1 MNGRPANPKYARNK
15 NVLVIGGS
23 GSGKTRFYVKPNLMQ
38 MHSSY
43 CVTDPK
49 GTIVLECGKMLEDNG
64 YEIKILNTIN
74 FKKSMKYN
82 PFAYL
87 RSEKD
92 ILKLVQTIIANTKG
106 EGEKAGEDF
115 WVKAEKLYYTALI
128 GYIFYEAP
136 REEKNFATLLDMI
149 DASEVREDNETYM
162 NPIDR
167 LFEALEKKEPTH
179 FAVKQYKKYK
189 LAAGKTAKSIL
200 ISCGARLAPFDIQ
213 ELRDLMKE
221 DELEL
226 DTLGDRKTA
235 LFVIISDTDDTF
247 NFVVSIMYSQLFN
260 LLCDK
265 ADDVYG
271 GRLPV
276 HVRCLLDEFAN
287 IGLIPKFEK
296 LIATIRSREISGSA
310 RAAVILVDMWKDIP
324 FFAILILAALQFI
337 PGEIYE
343 AAKIDGSGPIR
354 TFFSVTLPN
363 IAKTL
368 LSQCIF
374 FILWRITSFDLV
386 YAMTSG
392 GPGDSTTLLSYRI
405 MLEAFNNLNPGYA
418 SAISVI
424 LFILMAIVAGINLTA
439 LKKIGN
445 K

>member
-1 MNGRPANPKYARNK
+1 MDACYRKIDEQNQIINGLQTKLQGNTALDEAVKIATEIDSLENDPNLFKEQLLEK
-15 NVLVIGGS
+15 HKIEISDIQSSEMEIHDEKTEIEKS
-23 GSGKTRFYVKPNLMQ
+23 GSSISKAETLKKKLPITTASSKKTPRFELPDVKFPKRIKTNDGKPR
-38 MHSSY
+38 
-43 CVTDPK
+43 
-49 GTIVLECGKMLEDNG
+49 
-64 YEIKILNTIN
+64 
-74 FKKSMKYN
+74 
-82 PFAYL
+82 
-87 RSEKD
+87 
-92 ILKLVQTIIANTKG
+92 G
-106 EGEKAGEDF
+106 EGWA
-115 WVKAEKLYYTALI
+115 
-128 GYIFYEAP
+128 
-136 REEKNFATLLDMI
+136 
-149 DASEVREDNETYM
+149 
-162 NPIDR
+162 
-167 LFEALEKKEPTH
+167 
-179 FAVKQYKKYK
+179 
-189 LAAGKTAKSIL
+189 
-200 ISCGARLAPFDIQ
+200 
-213 ELRDLMKE
+213 
-221 DELEL
+221 
-226 DTLGDRKTA
+226 
-235 LFVIISDTDDTF
+235 F
-247 NFVVSIMYSQLFN
+247 NDQF
-260 LLCDK
+260 
-265 ADDVYG
+265 
-271 GRLPV
+271 
-276 HVRCLLDEFAN
+276 
-287 IGLIPKFEK
+287 GLIND
-296 LIATIRSREISGSA
+296 LIRRFFPNFHYDWLVNTGSA